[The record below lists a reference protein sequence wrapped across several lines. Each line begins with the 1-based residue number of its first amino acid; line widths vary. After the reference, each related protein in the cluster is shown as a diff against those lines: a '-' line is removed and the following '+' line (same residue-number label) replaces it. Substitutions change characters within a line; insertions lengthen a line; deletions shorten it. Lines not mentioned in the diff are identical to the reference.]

1 MSFLLYIFLMIL
13 DLSIPLDNKIW
24 YLRVCICVGVG
35 VCMSPGKHIPK
46 CICLFWKSIT
56 HNHTIK
62 NKTPQACDKRIVM
75 HSERKKISVFVCTFH
90 YNALAIHRL
99 TLFHS
104 VAHFCSL
111 VFVIGRSS
119 RFELFL
125 LSTLYVHIYICCELC
140 SFLSTVLVFVCL
152 LKKIHLPLLAITHED
167 ACCIRKLQFSSGWFQ
182 IGRCYERRILFCKQV
197 EQNWM
202 TEEESS

>member
-1 MSFLLYIFLMIL
+1 MFCFIAFSLSFSHSLSCPFCYIYIYSWWFWTWVFHLIT
-13 DLSIPLDNKIW
+13 K
-24 YLRVCICVGVG
+24 YGICVF
-35 VCMSPGKHIPK
+35 VCVYLWRCRCRRVHESRFTHIHE

-62 NKTPQACDKRIVM
+62 HKTPQACDKRIVM
-75 HSERKKISVFVCTFH
+75 HSEKKKLRVFVCTFH

-104 VAHFCSL
+104 FAHFCSL
-111 VFVIGRSS
+111 VFVIGCSS

-125 LSTLYVHIYICCELC
+125 LSTLYVHIYMCCQLC

-152 LKKIHLPLLAITHED
+152 
-167 ACCIRKLQFSSGWFQ
+167 
-182 IGRCYERRILFCKQV
+182 
-197 EQNWM
+197 
-202 TEEESS
+202 